1 MWYNQWGHDRKNIN
15 KWYGLWGSWNLCFKE
30 EKKSVIF
37 FIWKEY
43 LFFFWTKNSSCW
55 NLSLDEDKRKAGYH
69 PSHILNSVI
78 LTHISLDSLP
88 WITHPNISCSTFSSN
103 MNSSFSFCLILK
115 LVSLHYNLFRIILK
129 TFQNILKIL
138 FKHRSKSKYFLS
150 ESFLLVKINHLH
162 LKSQVQKVST
172 RE

>member
-129 TFQNILKIL
+129 TFQNLLKIL